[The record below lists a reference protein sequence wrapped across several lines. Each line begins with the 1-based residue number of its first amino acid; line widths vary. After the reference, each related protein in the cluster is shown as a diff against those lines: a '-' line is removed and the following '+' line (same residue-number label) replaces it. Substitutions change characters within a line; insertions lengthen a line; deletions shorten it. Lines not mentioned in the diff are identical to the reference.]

1 LSPLLFYQSNYHP
14 PVYSSGYREKHTIMN
29 IEKRTTELVEEK
41 IADMPNL
48 FLVDV
53 KMHPNGKLIVLV
65 DGDNGIGIA
74 ECVAISRHVGF
85 HLEEENVI
93 DTPYNLEV
101 SSPGID
107 TPLTLKRQ
115 YAKNIGRT
123 LAIKMDDG
131 SKREGVL
138 KEAGDDLIVIE
149 EVIKEK
155 GKKAATV
162 ESTIPTD
169 KITETKVLISFK

>member
-1 LSPLLFYQSNYHP
+1 
-14 PVYSSGYREKHTIMN
+14 MN
-29 IEKRTTELVEEK
+29 IEKRVTELVEEK

-53 KMHPNGKLIVLV
+53 KMHSNGKLIVLV

-74 ECVAISRHVGF
+74 DCVAISRHVGF

-93 DTPYNLEV
+93 EEAYNLEV

-107 TPLTLKRQ
+107 TPLVLKRQ
-115 YAKNIGRT
+115 YTKNIGRT
-123 LAIKMDDG
+123 LGIKMADG
-131 SKREGVL
+131 TKREGKL
-138 KEAGDDLIVIE
+138 LSAADDTITIE
-149 EVIKEK
+149 ETIKEK
-155 GKKAATV
+155 GKKAETV

>member
-1 LSPLLFYQSNYHP
+1 
-14 PVYSSGYREKHTIMN
+14 MN
-29 IEKRTTELVEEK
+29 IEKRVTELVEEK
-41 IADMPNL
+41 IAGMPNL

-74 ECVAISRHVGF
+74 DCVAISRHVGF
-85 HLEEENVI
+85 RLEEENVI

-107 TPLTLKRQ
+107 TPLTLTRQ
-115 YAKNIGRT
+115 YVKNIGRM

-131 SKREGVL
+131 SKREGTL
-138 KEAGDDLIVIE
+138 LSAAGSGITIE
-149 EVIKEK
+149 ETIKEK
-155 GKKAATV
+155 GKKAVTV